1 MLTEQIVVSES
12 STGDTLPL
20 GFITAEDG
28 RTLLAVA
35 GRNLYIYII
44 RYFYPSY

>member
-35 GRNLYIYII
+35 GRNLYIYIHI
-44 RYFYPSY
+44 